1 MMRSVS
7 WKRWETSNRRFTGP
21 QKDALL
27 KGRVFFLNPYSA
39 KSPNQEGVRIDEAA
53 GPVAW
58 ELL

>member
-1 MMRSVS
+1 MMRSAS

-27 KGRVFFLNPYSA
+27 KGRVFFNPKSA
-39 KSPNQEGVRIDEAA
+39 KSPNQEGVRIVKAA

-58 ELL
+58 ERL